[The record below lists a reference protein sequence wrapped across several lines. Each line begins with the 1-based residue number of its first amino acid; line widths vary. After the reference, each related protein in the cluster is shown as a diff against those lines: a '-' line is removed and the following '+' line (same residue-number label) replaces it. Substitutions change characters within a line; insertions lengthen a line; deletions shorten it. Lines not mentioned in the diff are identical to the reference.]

1 MVDSL
6 CENVDID
13 TSQMDPMGYTRMN
26 VEQETTEKQIKHHL
40 FYIVGENCSGLFY
53 NSRSVNSYHS

>member
-6 CENVDID
+6 CENVDKD

-26 VEQETTEKQIKHHL
+26 VEQETTEEKNQTPFFL
-40 FYIVGENCSGLFY
+40 VGENWSGLVY
-53 NSRSVNSYHS
+53 VGNSI